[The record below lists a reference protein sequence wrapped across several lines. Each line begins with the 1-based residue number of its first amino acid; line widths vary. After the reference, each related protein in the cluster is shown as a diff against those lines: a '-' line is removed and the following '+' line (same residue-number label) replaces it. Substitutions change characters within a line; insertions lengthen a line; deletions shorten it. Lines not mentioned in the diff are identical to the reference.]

1 MKKYERLF
9 KELSKQYSVE
19 EIAGSMLIPEDLT
32 EAERKEANEQLK
44 MFRLKMMQEQTE
56 TDRIFSDLMRLKI
69 LMEDYIRDAPF
80 SEQKSFGK
88 HLEEYAR
95 ILKLT
100 KKRLAEDLAI
110 HYTRLSRI
118 INGHEEPNIELA
130 YRLEKHSGGLISALE
145 WWRLVVKK
153 QEYTIKIDDETR
165 VNEGAKVKNPMSFAG

>member
-80 SEQKSFGK
+80 SE
-88 HLEEYAR
+88 
-95 ILKLT
+95 
-100 KKRLAEDLAI
+100 
-110 HYTRLSRI
+110 
-118 INGHEEPNIELA
+118 
-130 YRLEKHSGGLISALE
+130 
-145 WWRLVVKK
+145 
-153 QEYTIKIDDETR
+153 
-165 VNEGAKVKNPMSFAG
+165 

>member
-100 KKRLAEDLAI
+100 KKRLVA
-110 HYTRLSRI
+110 TR
-118 INGHEEPNIELA
+118 N
-130 YRLEKHSGGLISALE
+130 LIS
-145 WWRLVVKK
+145 
-153 QEYTIKIDDETR
+153 
-165 VNEGAKVKNPMSFAG
+165 N